1 MPQHD
6 DFLRAILAD
15 PDEDAPRLVYADWL
29 DEHGDPRGEF
39 IRVQIERARLDEDD
53 PRQAGL
59 KQRDA
64 ELFGRNGKQW
74 VAPFAP
80 LLNVQDSGVE
90 WGSGN
95 GVMPWWQSW
104 FDRGFVGRL
113 CMWAKGFLSCADDLL
128 RLAPLRR
135 LHLRIGRGEVRQ
147 LAHCPSLARIAELE
161 LDSHDGRGLD
171 SGAMG
176 VLARFPNLT
185 GLRRL
190 NLECNRL
197 RDGGAIALA
206 GAPWLTQVRELDL
219 SGNDITAD
227 GVRSLVGSDH
237 LGPLS
242 GLHLS
247 RNRFGDDGAVALAN
261 HPALAM
267 LRSLSL
273 AECGLGPAG
282 AGALVRSRSLARL
295 SDLDLSGNVL
305 GPVVAEHLA
314 GVMSLRLDRL
324 NLENCE
330 LGDRGVRLLAS
341 WPGLANL
348 RRLSLPCNGISDSGA
363 EALAASPYLGRLAVL
378 DLGGNDLSREAEER
392 LQRAP
397 SLRHLWRLE
406 TFPF

>member
-1 MPQHD
+1 
-6 DFLRAILAD
+6 
-15 PDEDAPRLVYADWL
+15 
-29 DEHGDPRGEF
+29 
-39 IRVQIERARLDEDD
+39 
-53 PRQAGL
+53 
-59 KQRDA
+59 
-64 ELFGRNGKQW
+64 
-74 VAPFAP
+74 
-80 LLNVQDSGVE
+80 
-90 WGSGN
+90 
-95 GVMPWWQSW
+95 
-104 FDRGFVGRL
+104 
-113 CMWAKGFLSCADDLL
+113 
-128 RLAPLRR
+128 
-135 LHLRIGRGEVRQ
+135 
-147 LAHCPSLARIAELE
+147 
-161 LDSHDGRGLD
+161 
-171 SGAMG
+171 
-176 VLARFPNLT
+176 
-185 GLRRL
+185 
-190 NLECNRL
+190 
-197 RDGGAIALA
+197 
-206 GAPWLTQVRELDL
+206 
-219 SGNDITAD
+219 
-227 GVRSLVGSDH
+227 
-237 LGPLS
+237 
-242 GLHLS
+242 
-247 RNRFGDDGAVALAN
+247 
-261 HPALAM
+261 M